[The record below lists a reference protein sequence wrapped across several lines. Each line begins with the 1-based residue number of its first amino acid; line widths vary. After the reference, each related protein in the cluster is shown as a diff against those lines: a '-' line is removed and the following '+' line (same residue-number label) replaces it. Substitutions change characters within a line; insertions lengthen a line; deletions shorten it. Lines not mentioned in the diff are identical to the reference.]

1 MPLINLIIVLVVI
14 GVILWLVNNYIP
26 IDGKIKMVLNV
37 VVLLVVLLWI
47 LSVFGILGSI
57 DTIKVGR

>member
-1 MPLINLIIVLVVI
+1 
-14 GVILWLVNNYIP
+14 
-26 IDGKIKMVLNV
+26 MVLNV